1 MDKKERIIQ
10 EYLLSQSSYRQLEK
24 KYKVSRGTINQWVL
38 EYQGIANSYSKY
50 RTGVVYIA
58 AVKKKA
64 SNKKQLEQQ
73 LAELKKQL
81 QWQTMRA
88 DALDKMI
95 DIAEEQ
101 LKVPIRK
108 KSGTKQ
114 SGS

>member
-1 MDKKERIIQ
+1 
-10 EYLLSQSSYRQLEK
+10 
-24 KYKVSRGTINQWVL
+24 
-38 EYQGIANSYSKY
+38 
-50 RTGVVYIA
+50 VYIA

>member
-64 SNKKQLEQQ
+64 SNKKQLEQ
-73 LAELKKQL
+73 ELKKQL